1 MKIKRYPG
9 KAVINDSAWLEMDI
23 SSDIRARQYEG
34 SWEETQ
40 RHLSS
45 VDSLAVSTWNSNS
58 TSKLEGNLLSKLGS
72 YQYLLEKLA
81 QEENLYSVLLKKK
94 EIKVKYGNDKYLP
107 RIDSMKNVI
116 SSKLPLETEIQ
127 RSKSFIED
135 ENLVTKLPNNLE
147 IVIPNEDGPDR
158 PSNVKPPQKIRQRIP
173 PKNLCIAHSDAS
185 EEDLSPSDTTDVYNL
200 YRDNILSPTF
210 MTDSSSNSP
219 MTDFLIPRPK
229 LVVPVHTYAIR
240 RRRTGNLPCNCEK
253 INKDSGK
260 ALWGRTNSSP

>member
-23 SSDIRARQYEG
+23 SSEIRARQYEG

-45 VDSLAVSTWNSNS
+45 VDSLAISTWNRNS
-58 TSKLEGNLLSKLGS
+58 TLKLDGNLLSKLGS

-94 EIKVKYGNDKYLP
+94 DIKVKYGNDKNLS
-107 RIDSMKNVI
+107 RVDSVKSMI
-116 SSKLPLETEIQ
+116 SSQLPLENEIQ
-127 RSKSFIED
+127 RTKSFIED
-135 ENLVTKLPNNLE
+135 VNLVTKLPVKSNYEQLDNVFTNGKDIE
-147 IVIPNEDGPDR
+147 NSSDR
-158 PSNVKPPQKIRQRIP
+158 PSTAKASQKIRQRIP
-173 PKNLCIAHSDAS
+173 PKNLCIPHSEAS
-185 EEDLSPSDTTDVYNL
+185 EEETDVFNL
-200 YRDNILSPTF
+200 YRDNTLSPPTF
-210 MTDSSSNSP
+210 MNDSSNSP
-219 MTDFLIPRPK
+219 MADFLIPRPK
-229 LVVPVHTYAIR
+229 LVVPVHTYAVR

-260 ALWGRTNSSP
+260 